1 MTSTGQ
7 QQQQQNQCCQGRE
20 ASFVR
25 LFQMAST
32 TRIGSDHTGEA
43 EPDGE
48 RPTEACAQAAGTT
61 EAMMRQ
67 NVQQSAS
74 GRQFGG
80 RDLLSGIAE
89 VITWKRPLRSTAVF
103 LTTNVIFWFVALGSW
118 RLYYTLALSLIAL
131 VMVHMMRDIMLS
143 RRRGAYIWRSM
154 SESWEVIDSSQES
167 REEASQFTDSWM
179 SCKLLLQEMSYF
191 KQQNPGKFCL
201 LACSL
206 CSFFAVLGRYIP
218 GIVISYIAVLA
229 VFLWPLL
236 SSHEFG
242 LWVDS
247 VLQKLDFG
255 VGDFLQ
261 RIRKNHE
268 KRIAQRQEES
278 SDTDL
283 SALFPKLDSSICKEL
298 SVSDTEVSQATWT
311 ENTFDLSEGHTPVT
325 EDSEDLD
332 PPNGQDEAFTS
343 RLAEFP
349 SVENGTWTNSDEED
363 LSLGPVGNGRP
374 QQGAPGSLAME
385 LMDRM
390 AGDVIAAAVTAAIQE
405 QLLPSGPRP
414 SASHQPLD
422 FTEDSD
428 SEAEGFEL
436 LDQSELEQLQGELG
450 LERVAQEAPP
460 KPSKPSFFSRLLGRQ

>member
-1 MTSTGQ
+1 MESPRRIESDHS
-7 QQQQQNQCCQGRE
+7 RE
-20 ASFVR
+20 A
-25 LFQMAST
+25 
-32 TRIGSDHTGEA
+32 GDPE
-43 EPDGE
+43 GE
-48 RPTEACAQAAGTT
+48 RPTESCAQAAGTT
-61 EAMMRQ
+61 EAMMRR
-67 NVQQSAS
+67 NVQQPA
-74 GRQFGG
+74 GCRQLRGW
-80 RDLLSGIAE
+80 DLLSGIAE
-89 VITWKRPLRSTAVF
+89 VITWKRPLRCTAVF
-103 LTTNVIFWFVALGSW
+103 LTTNLIFWFVALCSW
-118 RLYYTLALSLIAL
+118 RVYNTLALGWMVL
-131 VMVHMMRDIMLS
+131 VMVQMIRDVMMS
-143 RRRGAYIWRSM
+143 RQRGAYIWRSM
-154 SESWEVIDSSQES
+154 SESWEVIDSSQEN
-167 REEASQFTDSWM
+167 REEASQLTDSWL

-201 LACSL
+201 LACSF

-261 RIRKNHE
+261 RIKENHE
-268 KRIAQRQEES
+268 KRMSQRQEES

-298 SVSDTEVSQATWT
+298 SISDTEVSQATWT

-332 PPNGQDEAFTS
+332 PHNGQDEAFAS
-343 RLAEFP
+343 RLPEFP
-349 SVENGTWTNSDEED
+349 SVENGTWTNSDDDD
-363 LSLGPVGNGRP
+363 LSLGLQAPPPMGSTRP
-374 QQGAPGSLAME
+374 QQQAPGSLAME

-390 AGDVIAAAVTAAIQE
+390 AGDVIVAAVTAAIQE
-405 QLLPSGPRP
+405 QLEPRPAGPRP
-414 SASHQPLD
+414 TGSHQPLD

-460 KPSKPSFFSRLLGRQ
+460 KPSKPSLFSRLLGRH

>member
-1 MTSTGQ
+1 
-7 QQQQQNQCCQGRE
+7 
-20 ASFVR
+20 
-25 LFQMAST
+25 MASPI
-32 TRIGSDHTGEA
+32 RIASDHSMEA
-43 EPDGE
+43 GQEGE
-48 RPTEACAQAAGTT
+48 RPTESCAQATGTT
-61 EAMMRQ
+61 EAMMRR
-67 NVQQSAS
+67 NVQQPA
-74 GRQFGG
+74 GCRQLGG
-80 RDLLSGIAE
+80 RDLLIAE

-103 LTTNVIFWFVALGSW
+103 LTTNLIFWFVALGSW
-118 RLYYTLALSLIAL
+118 SVYYTLALGLVVL
-131 VMVHMMRDIMLS
+131 VMTQMMKDILMS
-143 RRRGAYIWRSM
+143 RQSGAHIWRSM

-218 GIVISYIAVLA
+218 GIVISYIAVLV

-242 LWVDS
+242 LWVES

-261 RIRKNHE
+261 RIRENHE
-268 KRIAQRQEES
+268 KRIIQRQEES

-283 SALFPKLDSSICKEL
+283 SALFPKLDSTVCKEL
-298 SVSDTEVSQATWT
+298 SISDTEVSQATWT
-311 ENTFDLSEGHTPVT
+311 ENTFDLSEGHTPMT

-332 PPNGQDEAFTS
+332 QLNGQDEAFTS
-343 RLAEFP
+343 TLPEFP
-349 SVENGTWTNSDEED
+349 SVENGTGTNSEED
-363 LSLGPVGNGRP
+363 ELSLGP
-374 QQGAPGSLAME
+374 GALAMA
-385 LMDRM
+385 LVDRM

-405 QLLPSGPRP
+405 QLLPSGPWP
-414 SASHQPLD
+414 TGSQQPLD

-460 KPSKPSFFSRLLGRQ
+460 KTTKTSFFSRLLGRH